1 MIYDFDI
8 AKLIRRYVP
17 VALRHPIN
25 LQWAYVL
32 CSWLARIHSEFLAW
46 RQDTIIAEYRYNG
59 LIHSLEWMLNDR
71 FDTLDRRIYI
81 TVVDQIP
88 VYYHQDQADPTAA
101 VLMDEG
107 QMSGYYHLDQGAAVA
122 NYDYEF
128 LVHVP
133 VSLSFDDEL
142 MFQLLDL
149 YRYAGRRPAIRLFD
163 ALDQTVDI
171 ILYPGLELPANAPT
185 PIGPNNL
192 PNA

>member
-8 AKLIRRYVP
+8 AKIIRRYVP
-17 VALRHPIN
+17 VAFRHSVN

-32 CSWLARIHSEFLAW
+32 CSWMARIHDEFLVW
-46 RQDTIIAEYRYNG
+46 RQDTIIAEYRFNG
-59 LIHSLEWMLNDR
+59 LIHSLEWLLNDR
-71 FDTLDRRIYI
+71 FDALDRRIFI
-81 TVVDQIP
+81 TVVDQTP
-88 VYYHQDQADPTAA
+88 VYYHQDQADPT
-101 VLMDEG
+101 VVVYMDDG
-107 QMSGYYHLDQGAAVA
+107 QMSGYYHIDQAMAAS

-133 VSLSFDDEL
+133 TSLTLDHER

-163 ALDQTVDI
+163 ALDQTVAL
-171 ILYPGLELPANAPT
+171 ILYSGLGPSANAPT
-185 PIGPNNL
+185 PIGPNNP